1 MSFKISPALRR
12 SSSSDICFQGW
23 LIERI
28 DVMLLALSIV
38 LSLVE
43 SVIPLFSGII
53 PGLKLG
59 LANTVVLTVLYL
71 YSFKDAIYLSLL
83 RVILIG
89 ILRTG
94 IFSIPFL
101 FSLGGA
107 FLSIIVMSI
116 FKKTKLSIVGVSVL
130 GSIFH
135 SIGQIIIA
143 FLILNNNTMFY
154 YLPFLLIF
162 SIPTG
167 VITGLISKELIKYL
181 KNKISGNSSFFANI
195 DTLKKE
201 NEQLKEKNTKLEESL
216 RQLEVVQ
223 AENNTLKEYL
233 KLTDQYKEYQTVPA
247 YIISKD
253 VSNYS
258 NIFVINAGKSSGLEK
273 NMTVIAAEGL
283 VGHIISVTDDTAKV
297 QTLVD
302 TSNVVSASL
311 ENSKDNVICRGTLDG
326 NILNASYISTD
337 TQLTEG
343 ESLHTSGMGG
353 IYPKGIYIGK
363 IKKIKNTKNITD
375 RTFTVETAV
384 NFNSLE
390 TVLVIKK

>member
-1 MSFKISPALRR
+1 MELKKITRLS
-12 SSSSDICFQGW
+12 
-23 LIERI
+23 
-28 DVMLLALSIV
+28 MLLALSIV

-94 IFSIPFL
+94 LFSIPFL

-107 FLSIIVMSI
+107 SLSIIIMSI

-135 SIGQIIIA
+135 SIGQIIVA

-181 KNKISGNSSFFANI
+181 KNN
-195 DTLKKE
+195 
-201 NEQLKEKNTKLEESL
+201 
-216 RQLEVVQ
+216 
-223 AENNTLKEYL
+223 
-233 KLTDQYKEYQTVPA
+233 
-247 YIISKD
+247 
-253 VSNYS
+253 
-258 NIFVINAGKSSGLEK
+258 
-273 NMTVIAAEGL
+273 
-283 VGHIISVTDDTAKV
+283 
-297 QTLVD
+297 
-302 TSNVVSASL
+302 
-311 ENSKDNVICRGTLDG
+311 
-326 NILNASYISTD
+326 
-337 TQLTEG
+337 
-343 ESLHTSGMGG
+343 
-353 IYPKGIYIGK
+353 
-363 IKKIKNTKNITD
+363 
-375 RTFTVETAV
+375 
-384 NFNSLE
+384 
-390 TVLVIKK
+390 

>member
-1 MSFKISPALRR
+1 MDRKKTNI
-12 SSSSDICFQGW
+12 IG
-23 LIERI
+23 
-28 DVMLLALSIV
+28 
-38 LSLVE
+38 
-43 SVIPLFSGII
+43 VIITII
-53 PGLKLG
+53 
-59 LANTVVLTVLYL
+59 
-71 YSFKDAIYLSLL
+71 
-83 RVILIG
+83 ILIFLVF
-89 ILRTG
+89 ISNLK
-94 IFSIPFL
+94 IEKFSYIENA
-101 FSLGGA
+101 FS
-107 FLSIIVMSI
+107 
-116 FKKTKLSIVGVSVL
+116 
-130 GSIFH
+130 
-135 SIGQIIIA
+135 
-143 FLILNNNTMFY
+143 N
-154 YLPFLLIF
+154 
-162 SIPTG
+162 
-167 VITGLISKELIKYL
+167 VIMPIENGIKYL

-195 DTLKKE
+195 DILKKE